1 MNKRIRLLAAVL
13 ALCMALTLGLGG
25 CAPKTESNN
34 ADLPAREGVSTY
46 GAGEN
51 LTPEGTAFETVYVP
65 GILELDRSLLPVTRF
80 KTFPN
85 GLYAFD
91 DLSQKLYEF
100 DANGHC
106 LREWEGSYEDY
117 DALSGSNG
125 SGWRLEMHENK
136 GDPADRSTDYRV
148 LRRQDGQETEIFAFR
163 TEQGTATLIGGED
176 FFLLYKMAWDEN
188 GEGQFTLESYDAQGS
203 QLHTQ
208 KLGEWMEIYQTA
220 DGIYFLGH
228 DSSDLFLYD
237 PATFSLNKVDS
248 VPQDCR
254 VCGLTGGTV
263 YQTDTLYLTDNIY
276 LYRHKIGSGES
287 EALFRYDA
295 LYLSEG
301 VAPIPIGGTDSF
313 FFLDLR
319 NESSPYRIAYPVD
332 KSAIPAEK
340 TTIILAINEKVPD
353 YYSLQYGS
361 YHDQILDFNT
371 VNREYE
377 IVVRNYA
384 ECPDP
389 FMALSA
395 DIASGN
401 APDLIDVRG
410 FGSAICSPTTAEDLL
425 PYVERDLGTD
435 AFLPGPLAA
444 MITDGKLLSL
454 IPSFSLTAI
463 LGPSS
468 LLDGQEA
475 DSFAALSALAG
486 GDEHVFY
493 HSVDR
498 ETFLKW
504 AFANSRRDYTAEQV
518 EDILRF
524 AAALPE
530 DATQNPYGLTEQE
543 LQEAQARG
551 DVFPLDYGPICE
563 GQQKFQLARIAD
575 PLGRTELPDAAS
587 IPEAEGWFGERLTA
601 IGLPGAAGSGVYL
614 SPNQELMIPQAA
626 CNKEGAW
633 AFMAFLLNDRY
644 LVRGFTGSFAWG
656 IPITRSAYERGM
668 TQYWS
673 WMDGG
678 LGGSVNGMEYD
689 LHYDPENCKALF
701 LSLLDQVD
709 GICRDGDEIFD
720 AVMNSANAYFAGDK
734 PLDQAAEE
742 IAKRLKI
749 YNAERG

>member
-13 ALCMALTLGLGG
+13 ALCLALTLGLGG

-51 LTPEGTAFETVYVP
+51 VAPDGTPFETVYVP
-65 GILELDRSLLPVTRF
+65 GIMEFDRSLGAVCRF
-80 KTFPN
+80 KTSPN
-85 GLYAFD
+85 GLYAYD
-91 DLSQKLYEF
+91 ELAKTLYEF
-100 DANGHC
+100 DPEGHC
-106 LREWEGSYEDY
+106 LRQWEADW
-117 DALSGSNG
+117 DDFNALGGATSD
-125 SGWRLEMHENK
+125 GWRLEMRENK
-136 GDPADRSTDYRV
+136 EDSNNQSIDYRV
-148 LRRQDGQETEIFAFR
+148 LYVQDGQETEIMSFR
-163 TEQGTATLIGGED
+163 DERGTTGLVGGED
-176 FFLLYKMAWDEN
+176 FFLLYHVWWDESN
-188 GEGQFTLESYDAQGS
+188 EGHFVLESYSRDAELLHS
-203 QLHTQ
+203 QELS
-208 KLGEWMEIYQTA
+208 EWMEIYRTET
-220 DGIYFLGH
+220 GIYFLGR
-228 DSSDLFLYD
+228 DSYDIFLYD
-237 PATFSLNKVDS
+237 PASFSLNKVDS
-248 VPQDCR
+248 VPDGCR
-254 VCGLTGGTV
+254 TCGIAG
-263 YQTDTLYLTDNIY
+263 DTLYLTDSVY
-276 LYRHKIGSGES
+276 LYRHKLGGGES
-287 EALFRYDA
+287 EALFRYDR
-295 LYLSEG
+295 LYLNDTA
-301 VAPIPIGGTDSF
+301 APVPIGGTDSF
-313 FFLDLR
+313 FFLDYS
-319 NESSPYRIAYPVD
+319 NWSSPYRVACPVD
-332 KSAIPAEK
+332 KNSLPAEK
-340 TTIILAINEKVPD
+340 TVITLAMNEVIPE
-353 YYSLQYGS
+353 QAIRGYGS

-371 VNREYE
+371 VNQEYE

-444 MITDGKLLSL
+444 MMTDGKLLSL

-463 LGPSS
+463 LGPAS
-468 LLDGQEA
+468 LLEGQQA

-543 LQEAQARG
+543 LHEAQARG

-563 GQQKFQLARIAD
+563 GKQKFQLARIAD
-575 PLGRTELPDAAS
+575 PLGRTLTADAAS
-587 IPEAEGWFGERLTA
+587 IPEAEGWFGERISAL
-601 IGLPGAAGSGVYL
+601 GLPGAEGSGVYL

-626 CNKEGAW
+626 GNKEGAW

-644 LVRGFTGSFAWG
+644 LVQGFTGSFAWG
-656 IPITRSAYERGM
+656 IPITRSAYERGIA
-668 TQYWS
+668 QYWS

-734 PLDQAAEE
+734 PLDQAAED